1 MSKLKIN
8 NLKAVQNNFLGSG
21 AIYHGYAGMPDETG
35 RVYTDEQ
42 CEIEAKRAADM
53 KLKIARTM
61 YRWWAWDKNTNTWN
75 WDNEIM
81 TAFYKWLQRMK
92 DANITVALNTGWTNP
107 GDINSSSWMRESPFT
122 VEGDWDKSVQNY
134 ADWVSETVHQIV
146 ELRGFTNVKIL
157 VLFTEPQRADGILP
171 EGRSTYETWFQA
183 TKAAHD
189 ALIRDNRRH
198 LVKLMGP
205 NEGHTVT
212 SDMVKWVGEN
222 TGDFLDIYSSH
233 AYLNPDYVPAHFSK
247 KYTQKGNNAFKLNYP
262 GMRGHYNVTLTPNT
276 DYTFKMYYCF
286 ENQANATLSR
296 DIRFGAFVGKD
307 VDNVDDVFNDA
318 LNRPV
323 DELNEGSILYLTYK
337 DLSTDYSC
345 MTVNFN
351 SGNATSAKVGIFS
364 DLINLSGTGE
374 TLNSTNGSLLI
385 DCFELYETESGKA
398 IDINGK
404 LENRAEGW
412 NVAHAGLIISDLDSY
427 SCWYEWAKTGIQYV
441 PDNKPFCFDEYNVVF
456 DRDYSRTEHGAE
468 ISTAAIA
475 FMNAGCQ
482 SSLMWTLFDQQWPN
496 DHTYNADSFVDGDH
510 RMGIMPN
517 LKRSL
522 VPHRSYY
529 AFGLISRYVESG
541 STIYEG
547 FGENFLH
554 TTMAVAP
561 SGDVTVIEDNC
572 KEESDDFEIKF
583 EKSLDLSLNRH
594 VFDPNTLIPDEKAE
608 MIKSD
613 KTVLADMALK
623 DAIAPF
629 GVNIYTTIK
638 D

>member
-1 MSKLKIN
+1 MSNLKIN
-8 NLKAVQNNFLGSG
+8 NLNAVQNNFLGNG
-21 AIYHGYAGMPDETG
+21 AVYHGYAGMPDEMG

-42 CEIEAKRAADM
+42 CKIEADRAAKM

-61 YRWWAWDKNTNTWN
+61 YRWWAWDKETNTWD

-81 TAFYKWLQRMK
+81 TALYKWLQRMK
-92 DANITVALNTGWTNP
+92 EANITVALNTGWTNP

-157 VLFTEPQRADGILP
+157 VLFTEPQRADGALP
-171 EGRSTYETWFQA
+171 EGKDTYSTWFQA

-205 NEGHTVT
+205 NEGGTIT

-233 AYLNPDYVPAHFSK
+233 AYLDVNFVPAHFGK
-247 KYTQKGNNAFKLNYP
+247 LYTVKGENAFNINQP
-262 GMRGHYNVTLTPNT
+262 GMRSHYNVTLAPNT
-276 DYTFKMYYCF
+276 DYTFKVHYRF
-286 ENQANATLSR
+286 ENEANAVLAR
-296 DIRFGAFVGKD
+296 DVRVGAFESAE
-307 VDNVDDVFNDA
+307 VDDIYDDA
-318 LNRPV
+318 NNRPFSGI
-323 DELNEGSILYLTYK
+323 NENSLLILDYTQ
-337 DLSTDYSC
+337 LSSEYDC
-345 MTVNFN
+345 LTVNFN
-351 SGNATSAKVGIFS
+351 SGSSTSAKVGIFS
-364 DLINLSGTGE
+364 DLINTAGFGE
-374 TLNSTNGSLLI
+374 SLNSTNGSI
-385 DCFELYETESGKA
+385 IVDCFELFETESGKA
-398 IDINGK
+398 IDINGS
-404 LENRAEGW
+404 LSNYAEGW
-412 NVAHAGLIISDLDSY
+412 NVDHAGLVIADLDAY
-427 SCWYEWAKTGIQYV
+427 HCWYKWIKTGMQYV
-441 PDNKPFCFDEYNVVF
+441 PNNEPFCFDEYNVIF
-456 DRDYSRTEHGAE
+456 NRDYSRTEHGAE
-468 ISTAAIA
+468 IATAAIA
-475 FMNAGCQ
+475 FMNAGAE

-517 LKRSL
+517 LSRSL

-541 STIYEG
+541 STVYEG
-547 FGENFLH
+547 FGENYLH

-561 SGDVTVIEDNC
+561 NGDVTVIVVNC
-572 KEESDDFEIKF
+572 KENADDFEIDF
-583 EKSLDLSLNRH
+583 EKSLDLTLNRH
-594 VFDPNTLIPDEKAE
+594 AFDPNTLIPDEKAE
-608 MIKSD
+608 IIKSD
-613 KTVLADMALK
+613 KTVEAGKVLK
-623 DAIAPF
+623 DSIAPF
-629 GVNIYTTIK
+629 GVNVYTTIK